1 MFYLPRQRVSIRE
14 IMNQKRQYNEET
26 YTRTGKRMAN
36 LPRDFFQYRPFLYRS
51 LIMPSYVHGYS
62 LAIEYMKKW
71 FISKFPE
78 NYFKVIH
85 VNGKHVL
92 DDWKHFNNYN
102 IKREKPMLAIVPTVE
117 YDYDR
122 EQLDLYMADADL
134 YLKRSNY
141 QQSFLKDYKNNV
153 FLAMQMRA
161 LRMNFR
167 FKVRLN
173 SRSEQLDLFNRMEI
187 WFRVG
192 TTQQNYLSAD
202 FHVPYEVMSN
212 IATDLNFKVDPDT
225 HRIINVIDFISYLNE
240 HSDLPFIFKIRAIN
254 QKPEFF
260 IRVRDLYTH
269 ISTLNKLEL
278 DDGERTGKLD
288 TNYHVEMEA
297 TLTIPIPQ
305 FYVYFSQYAISQ
317 RIPVREDMGI
327 GIYTI
332 NAFEIPPE
340 NKVGWGQY
348 AQTSYLCEKG
358 ETYIDLSPIFEDR
371 GNINQVIQHSIKNG
385 VSPDQFIDVEAYYGD
400 DIAKKVHFQ
409 MDYKEMKMMLDHPA
423 YEEDTIVIAIYA
435 DKEYVNNTII
445 TLENLV
451 VNNRIEPERK

>member
-26 YTRTGKRMAN
+26 YSRTGKRMAN

-71 FISKFPE
+71 FVSKFPE

-102 IKREKPMLAIVPTVE
+102 IKREKPMLAIIPTVE

-202 FHVPYEVMSN
+202 FHHLKQCSLSIEKFENIKEV
-212 IATDLNFKVDPDT
+212 I
-225 HRIINVIDFISYLNE
+225 
-240 HSDLPFIFKIRAIN
+240 
-254 QKPEFF
+254 
-260 IRVRDLYTH
+260 
-269 ISTLNKLEL
+269 
-278 DDGERTGKLD
+278 
-288 TNYHVEMEA
+288 
-297 TLTIPIPQ
+297 
-305 FYVYFSQYAISQ
+305 
-317 RIPVREDMGI
+317 
-327 GIYTI
+327 
-332 NAFEIPPE
+332 
-340 NKVGWGQY
+340 
-348 AQTSYLCEKG
+348 
-358 ETYIDLSPIFEDR
+358 
-371 GNINQVIQHSIKNG
+371 
-385 VSPDQFIDVEAYYGD
+385 
-400 DIAKKVHFQ
+400 
-409 MDYKEMKMMLDHPA
+409 
-423 YEEDTIVIAIYA
+423 
-435 DKEYVNNTII
+435 
-445 TLENLV
+445 
-451 VNNRIEPERK
+451 